1 MCSQLSSEKCL
12 ILESLKPLL
21 KVDLLIS
28 VQKIKF
34 QQLKQLWM
42 SNTEVVKEVFSYVDV
57 LIFGRM
63 RVLEE
68 FC

>member
-12 ILESLKPLL
+12 ILEILKPLL

-42 SNTEVVKEVFSYVDV
+42 SNAEVVKEVFSYVDV